1 MRKPLIFTMV
11 FMFIMSQAAFAQWGK
26 DQQMQRFQG
35 EFKPVV
41 GAWAEYQIK
50 GSDQGPTKMKIAIV
64 GKEGNAFWY
73 ETINDGQGGRNI
85 MKMLLSGDPNDQKGV
100 TRMIMKNGNEQ
111 AIEMPITGMGQGK
124 KPAKAQPPKGKVI
137 DKGMETITVPA
148 GTFTARHLQY
158 LERKRCGGYMVQRE
172 GTALQHGQDIGKRL
186 YYGSCRVRH
195 RRQDRHHGDTQKIPD
210 AQDACRHAARDDASG
225 NGWPGERVAL

>member
-1 MRKPLIFTMV
+1 MRKSVIFIMV
-11 FMFIMSQAAFAQWGK
+11 FMFIMSQGAFAQWGK
-26 DQQMQRFQG
+26 GQQTPRFQG

-50 GSDQGPTKMKIAIV
+50 GTDQGPAKMKIAIV

-73 ETINDGQGGRNI
+73 ETVNDGQGGRTI

-111 AIEMPITGMGQGK
+111 ATEMPIMGMGQGK

-148 GTFTARHLQY
+148 GTFTARHFQY
-158 LERKRCGGYMVQRE
+158 QNEKEVMDTWSSEKVPPYNMVKSSAKDFTMVLV
-172 GTALQHGQDIGKRL
+172 GFGAGAKTAITETPKKFQMPKMPTGMPPGMMPPGMGAPGK
-186 YYGSCRVRH
+186 
-195 RRQDRHHGDTQKIPD
+195 
-210 AQDACRHAARDDASG
+210 
-225 NGWPGERVAL
+225 E

>member
-1 MRKPLIFTMV
+1 MRKSLIFIMA
-11 FMFIMSQAAFAQWGK
+11 FIFIMSQAAFAQWGK
-26 DQQMQRFQG
+26 DQQMQRFHG

-41 GAWAEYQIK
+41 GAWAEYQMK

-100 TRMIMKNGNEQ
+100 TRMIMKHGKEQ
-111 AIEMPITGMGQGK
+111 ATEMPIMAMGQDK

-148 GTFTARHLQY
+148 GTFTARHFQY
-158 LERKRCGGYMVQRE
+158 QNEKDVVDSWSSEKVPPYNMVKSSAKDFTMVLVGYGTGAKTAITETPKKFQMPKMPAGMPPGMMPE
-172 GTALQHGQDIGKRL
+172 GMGAPGK
-186 YYGSCRVRH
+186 
-195 RRQDRHHGDTQKIPD
+195 
-210 AQDACRHAARDDASG
+210 
-225 NGWPGERVAL
+225 E